1 MPESYFH
8 VRCARRAYQ
17 KCGARGYDIPAVI
30 TGSAGPDILFYYIG
44 LPPLTFLGQRMHRE
58 RCGPFLTALVR
69 RADSLTLRSYVL
81 GFLSHNAADT
91 TLHPWVK
98 RSGLPHAAAESALD
112 SLCLQRD
119 RGRGTVE
126 AADSAGKLTR
136 EKRLEIGGLL
146 SEAIR
151 EVYGVRVSRGAL
163 AGAIEDFRRCR
174 GWLRDPKRR
183 KARLARGAERLLRL
197 EAGTLAGHLTP
208 GRSLDATE
216 ELEWLMTRAEGLA
229 AELMEAA
236 QSWWVGE
243 IGPLELA
250 RRIGDRRYSGEDPD

>member
-17 KCGARGYDIPAVI
+17 KCGARGYDIPSVI
-30 TGSAGPDILFYYIG
+30 AGSAGPDILFYYIG

-112 SLCLQRD
+112 SFCLLRD
-119 RGRGTVE
+119 SGRGIVE
-126 AADSAGKLTR
+126 AADSAARLTR

-183 KARLARGAERLLRL
+183 KARLAGGAERLLRL

-208 GRSLDATE
+208 GGPLDATE
-216 ELEWLMTRAEGLA
+216 ELEEQMAQAEDLA
-229 AELMEAA
+229 AELMSAA
-236 QSWWVGE
+236 QSWWAGE
-243 IGPLELA
+243 LGPLELE
-250 RRIGDRRYSGEDPD
+250 RRIGDRPYNGENRI